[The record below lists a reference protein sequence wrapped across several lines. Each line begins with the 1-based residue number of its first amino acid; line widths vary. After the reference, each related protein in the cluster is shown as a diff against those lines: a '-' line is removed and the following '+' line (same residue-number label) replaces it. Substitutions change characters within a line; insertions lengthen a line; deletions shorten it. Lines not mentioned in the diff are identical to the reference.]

1 MFKTNKISYFMC
13 YSVHEVALLVGRSEH
28 TVHKFIKNGLKT
40 IDNKQPFLIRGLDLK
55 EFLKA
60 HNDKN
65 RRPTDFAEMYCLK
78 CRECRVPLHKEIWFL
93 KSSNSIPHAASKCP
107 VCRSTM
113 CKPYKIDDYPR
124 LKQTFHFV
132 EKPCISDSTQ
142 SHLDD
147 HFDTR
152 TNLTENNT
160 IKKVQ
165 ECMKF

>member
-1 MFKTNKISYFMC
+1 MFKTNKISYFTC

-65 RRPTDFAEMYCLK
+65 RRPTEFAEMYCLK

-93 KSSNSIPHAASKCP
+93 KSSNSIPHAAGKCP
-107 VCRSTM
+107 VCGSTM
-113 CKPYKIDDYPR
+113 CKPYKIADYP
-124 LKQTFHFV
+124 
-132 EKPCISDSTQ
+132 
-142 SHLDD
+142 
-147 HFDTR
+147 
-152 TNLTENNT
+152 NLRHCFT
-160 IKKVQ
+160 IKTTNCNENQQLNQQLEIK
-165 ECMKF
+165 EITNAL

>member
-1 MFKTNKISYFMC
+1 MFKTNKISYFTC
-13 YSVHEVALLVGRSEH
+13 YSTHEVALLIGRSEH
-28 TVHKFIKNGLKT
+28 TVHKFIKLGLKT
-40 IDNKQPFLIRGLDLK
+40 IDDKHPFLIRGLDLK

-65 RRPTDFAEMYCLK
+65 RCPTTFEEMYCLK
-78 CRECRVPLHKEIWFL
+78 CRECRIPLHKEIWFL
-93 KSSNSIPHAASKCP
+93 KTCSDTPHACGVCP
-107 VCRSTM
+107 ECKRTM

-147 HFDTR
+147 HSGTR
-152 TNLTENNT
+152 TNL
-160 IKKVQ
+160 IKTDTNKEEQ
-165 ECMKF
+165 ICMQF